1 MQRLAHGLL
10 GLAVFAG
17 RPEAAQLDR
26 HDSRVT
32 PIGKVIELLA
42 KLESQVVKDGEEAD
56 KAHAEYQDWCKF
68 GKKDLEYQKKTS
80 TGEIEELTATIEK
93 SKSDVVSETTRIE
106 ELASAIAQGE
116 ADLKAATTIR
126 ANESA
131 EFVAAE
137 KELVDVIDTLDRA
150 INMLER
156 KLRTSALVQR
166 PVDTRNT
173 ASLLKALSSVIE
185 AAALPQRDG
194 QKLMALAQSH
204 ADDGDGS
211 DEDLMGA
218 PAAKVYESHQSNIV
232 EVLEDMRAKAE
243 AQLDE
248 VRKQESGALHSYE
261 LTAQSLRD
269 QAAADTKEMGQAKA
283 AKATASETG
292 ATAKGDLQ
300 VADKTLDT
308 TEKDLEEMTKGCRT
322 AEADYEAST
331 KSRAEELAAVRKA
344 KEIIAESTKAAEY
357 TAYGLVQ
364 LRQEHETSRFS
375 LSTRADLVNF
385 EVVNMLRQ
393 LAKKAGSATLTQ
405 LSSRVAAVIHLA
417 AQSGEDPF
425 AKVKTL
431 ITEIIEKLEKEA
443 GEAAKHKEWCDKEYA
458 DTGAKKDDLS
468 ATIES
473 LSTKIDKKSS
483 SSMTLKDEVKET
495 QAALANLMKAQV
507 EADQV
512 RRDQNE
518 IFVQNKADLEQGL
531 TGVRQA
537 VKVLRE
543 YYSSDADAHGKSEAG
558 GSIIGLLEVVESDLS
573 RGLAE
578 AETTEDT
585 AQAEY
590 QRVSMDNKLTKKT
603 YESDVKYKT
612 REATGLDKAVAEHK
626 SDRES
631 NQAELDALLEYTKSV
646 RASCEVKP
654 ETYDD
659 RKGRRDAEIAGLK
672 EALEVLS
679 SEVSLS
685 QRDQRG
691 LRGARHAS

>member
-1 MQRLAHGLL
+1 MQRLARGLL
-10 GLAVFAG
+10 GLVAFAG
-17 RPEAAQLDR
+17 RSEAAQLDR

-204 ADDGDGS
+204 ADDGDGT

-283 AKATASETG
+283 AKAIASETG

-344 KEIIAESTKAAEY
+344 KEIVAESTKAAEY
-357 TAYGLVQ
+357 TAYSLVQ

-458 DTGAKKDDLS
+458 DTGEKKDDLS